1 MTARRICSA
10 LAMLITAAVVVGFGS
25 AYSEAQK
32 RNRMSDELAHWQLEE
47 WKENLLDERQ
57 REFLGRSK

>member
-1 MTARRICSA
+1 MTTRRFCSIV
-10 LAMLITAAVVVGFGS
+10 AMTITAAVIFGFATAIVEMQRRARLS
-25 AYSEAQK
+25 DQLAQ
-32 RNRMSDELAHWQLEE
+32 WQLEE